1 MGGLAR
7 RATVLHQRQTNNQA
21 FTLAGAYELSRPGRK
36 ASSSSLAVFGQ
47 VFSELGYDVLA
58 LSSTEADQ
66 LRNAIPDHKSKSLPS
81 HWLQFSCKAQSAVVT
96 HQGLRIG
103 LILFPEEGP
112 GQSLKESTQF
122 EDVERSVQDLK
133 SRCDLTIGLS
143 PWGRFGEQ
151 KFLASRAAKPDIL
164 LGSGPGSAVS
174 GKLSPSNR
182 TLWMRPYSMGQA
194 ISVITIPNPQDKEW
208 TKGWDIEAN
217 VHLEFVA
224 LDDTVPADH
233 HIEELITSGSR
244 DQE

>member
-7 RATVLHQRQTNNQA
+7 RATVLHQWQTNKQVFA
-21 FTLAGAYELSRPGRK
+21 LAGAYELSRPGEK
-36 ASSSSLAVFGQ
+36 ASASSLAVFGQ
-47 VFSELGYDVLA
+47 VFSELDYDVLA

-66 LRNAIPDHKSKSLPS
+66 LRHANPDHSSESLPS
-81 HWLQFSCKAQSAVVT
+81 HWLQFSSKANSAVFT

-103 LILFPEEGP
+103 LILFPESGP
-112 GQSLKESTQF
+112 GQSPQENAQF
-122 EDVERSVQDLK
+122 EDIERTVQDLK
-133 SRCDLTIGLS
+133 PRCDLTIGLS

-174 GKLSPSNR
+174 GKLSSSNQ
-182 TLWMRPYSMGQA
+182 TLWIRPYSMGQA
-194 ISVITIPNPQDKEW
+194 VSVITIPNPQDKEW
-208 TKGWDIEAN
+208 IRGWDIEAN

-224 LDDTVPADH
+224 LDDTVPSDQ

-244 DQE
+244 NQE

>member
-7 RATVLHQRQTNNQA
+7 RATVLHQWQTNKQVFA
-21 FTLAGAYELSRPGRK
+21 LAGAYELSRPGEK
-36 ASSSSLAVFGQ
+36 ASASSLAVFGQ
-47 VFSELGYDVLA
+47 VFSELDYEVLA

-66 LRNAIPDHKSKSLPS
+66 LRNANPGHHSESLPS
-81 HWLQFSCKAQSAVVT
+81 HWLQFSSKANSAIFT

-112 GQSLKESTQF
+112 DQSAKESTQF
-122 EDVERSVQDLK
+122 EDIDRTVQDLK
-133 SRCDLTIGLS
+133 PRCDLSIGLS
-143 PWGRFGEQ
+143 PWGSSQEQ

-194 ISVITIPNPQDKEW
+194 MSVITIPNPQDKEW

-224 LDDTVPADH
+224 LDDTVPADQ
-233 HIEELITSGSR
+233 HIEELITSRSR
-244 DQE
+244 EQQ